1 MGIIAALPP
10 FFYEESDKFKEAFP
24 KIIPVQRPLV
34 KSPSN
39 FDPYWLAGF
48 VSGEGSFYIN
58 IYKASTK
65 LGFSAY
71 LVFQVTQHSR
81 DVELMRSFISF
92 FDCGRYAFHAN
103 KDYGNF
109 LVTVFS
115 DINNKIIPFFI
126 KYKIG
131 GVKERDF
138 LDFCRA
144 SDIIKAKGHLTP
156 EGLKEISE
164 IRGGMNRNRIT

>member
-1 MGIIAALPP
+1 M
-10 FFYEESDKFKEAFP
+10 
-24 KIIPVQRPLV
+24 
-34 KSPSN
+34 
-39 FDPYWLAGF
+39 
-48 VSGEGSFYIN
+48 
-58 IYKASTK
+58 
-65 LGFSAY
+65 
-71 LVFQVTQHSR
+71 
-81 DVELMRSFISF
+81 
-92 FDCGRYAFHAN
+92 
-103 KDYGNF
+103 
-109 LVTVFS
+109 TVFS

-164 IRGGMNRNRIT
+164 IRGGMNRKRIT

>member
-1 MGIIAALPP
+1 MNWGL
-10 FFYEESDKFKEAFP
+10 SDKLKEAFP

-34 KSPSN
+34 KQPSN

-58 IYKASTK
+58 LYKASTK
-65 LGFSAY
+65 LGFSAC
-71 LVFQVTQHSR
+71 LVFQITQYSR
-81 DVELMRSFISF
+81 DVELMRSLISF
-92 FDCGRYAFHAN
+92 FDWGRYAFCTN
-103 KDYGNF
+103 KDYGDF

-115 DINNKIIPFFI
+115 DINDKIIPFFR
-126 KYKIG
+126 KYKIA
-131 GVKERDF
+131 GVKEIDF
-138 LDFCRA
+138 VYFCRA

-164 IRGGMNRNRIT
+164 IRGGMNRKRTTQMTT